1 MSAFK
6 RNTYLVLFYRF
17 FVLLFIYASLRLAF
31 YLINIELFPMIE
43 SQELMV
49 MMVGGLKF
57 DLVALLYINSLY
69 ILLQVLPLRLK
80 YNAVYQNVSKWIF
93 LVSNAVGIALNMVDF
108 VYYRYTL
115 KRTTASVFD
124 QFVNESNLLTIGGD
138 FLLDYWYLVAGFTA
152 LIWLLKWLYERV
164 ELIVPRTFSMKQ
176 VAVQTILMLAIT
188 TLVVIGIRGG
198 WKHSTRPVTLSN
210 AGEFV
215 ERPEEMYVVLNT
227 PFSIIRT
234 IGSVPLKEVNYFSE
248 DALNRIYH
256 PYSYPKKDSVFKPL
270 NVVLL
275 IIESLGREHVG
286 ALNGHIDEGRYKGY
300 TPFLDSLISQ
310 SLTFRASYANGRKS
324 IDALPSILS
333 GIPSI
338 QEPFV
343 LSIYSGNETESLAH
357 LLERKGYE
365 TAFFHGAPNG
375 SMGFSSYTQLAGFN
389 AYYGKDEYDN
399 DADFDG
405 TWGIWDEPFLQYMAD
420 ELNTYRQ
427 PFLSAFF
434 SLSSHHPFKVPEKY
448 KGHFPIGPLPVQEPI
463 GYTDMALRN
472 FFQKVSKMPW
482 YKNTLFVICADH
494 ATVSHLP
501 EYQTILGAY
510 AIPIVFFQPGSNLK
524 GISDQTIQQIDIL
537 PSVLG
542 YLNYDKPFFSFG
554 FDAFRKEQNNF
565 VVNNNGSSFTLTKGD
580 FLLLSDG
587 TKSTSLFNSRKDPL
601 LKEDLLNQD
610 PARRMEMETYLKA
623 FIQQYNN
630 RMISDRLTMDK
641 ASR

>member
-1 MSAFK
+1 MPTCKTNAYLALLYRF
-6 RNTYLVLFYRF
+6 LVL
-17 FVLLFIYASLRLAF
+17 LIIYSSLRLAF
-31 YLINIELFPMIE
+31 YIINIELFPTIE
-43 SQELMV
+43 PLELMV

-69 ILLQVLPLRLK
+69 ILLQIAPVRWRYKP
-80 YNAVYQNVSKWIF
+80 AYQGFSKWLF
-93 LVSNAVGIALNMVDF
+93 LGSNAVGIALNLVDF

-124 QFVNESNLLTIGGD
+124 QFVNESNLLKLAGD
-138 FLLDYWYLVAGFTA
+138 FLLDYWYLLVAMVGLT
-152 LIWLLKWLYERV
+152 WLLKWLYERV
-164 ELIVPRTFSMKQ
+164 ELSVPSKFSLKTIGI
-176 VAVQTILMLAIT
+176 QTALMLLISGF
-188 TLVVIGIRGG
+188 VVIGIRGG

-234 IGSVPLKEVNYFSE
+234 LGSVPLKEVHYFSE
-248 DALNRIYH
+248 QELNNLYH
-256 PYSYPKKDSVFKPL
+256 PYSYPKEGMAFKPL

-286 ALNGHIDEGRYKGY
+286 ALNQHIDGGNYRGY
-300 TPFLDSLISQ
+300 TPFLDSLIAE

-343 LSIYSGNETESLAH
+343 LSIYSGNDTESLAH

-389 AYYGKDEYDN
+389 TYYGKDEYNN

-405 TWGIWDEPFLQYMAD
+405 TWGIWDEPFLQYMAE
-420 ELNTYRQ
+420 ELNSLPQ

-448 KGHFPIGPLPVQEPI
+448 KGRFPKGPLPVQEPI
-463 GYTDMALRN
+463 GYTDMALRR
-472 FFQKVSKMPW
+472 FFERASQMPW
-482 YKNTLFVICADH
+482 YENTLFVICADH

-510 AIPIVFFQPGSNLK
+510 AIPIVFFQPGSDLK
-524 GISDQTIQQIDIL
+524 GVSDRLVQQIDIL

-554 FDAFRKEQNNF
+554 FNAFSKEEGNF
-565 VVNNNGSSFTLTKGD
+565 VINNNGSSFTLNKGD
-580 FLLLSDG
+580 YLLLSDG
-587 TKSTSLFNSRKDPL
+587 TKSTSLFDTRKDPL
-601 LKEDLLNQD
+601 LREDLLDQL
-610 PARRMEMETYLKA
+610 PAVQLDMENSLKA

-630 RMISDRLTMDK
+630 RMIANRLTMDK
-641 ASR
+641 P

>member
-1 MSAFK
+1 MSICKADA
-6 RNTYLVLFYRF
+6 YLALFYRF
-17 FVLLFIYASLRLAF
+17 SVLLCIYSLLRLAF
-31 YLINIELFPMIE
+31 YFINAALFPAIE
-43 SQELMV
+43 PRELVV

-69 ILLQVLPLRLK
+69 ILIQVAPFPWK
-80 YNAVYQNVSKWIF
+80 YRPAYQTFSKWLF
-93 LVSNAVGIALNMVDF
+93 LVTNAVGVALNLVDF

-115 KRTTASVFD
+115 KRTTATVFN
-124 QFVNESNLLTIGGD
+124 QFANESNLLKLAGD
-138 FLLDYWYLVAGFTA
+138 FLLDYWYL
-152 LIWLLKWLYERV
+152 LIGMVGILWLLKWLYERV
-164 ELIVPRTFSMKQ
+164 ELKVPFKFSLKTIGI
-176 VAVQTILMLAIT
+176 QTTLMILISG
-188 TLVVIGIRGG
+188 LVVIGIRGG

-234 IGSVPLKEVNYFSE
+234 LGSVPLKKVHYFPE
-248 DALNRIYH
+248 QELNNLYY
-256 PYSYPKKDSVFKPL
+256 PYSYPEEGATFKPL

-275 IIESLGREHVG
+275 IIESLGKEHVG
-286 ALNGHIDEGRYKGY
+286 ALNRHVDKGNYRGY
-300 TPFLDSLISQ
+300 TPFLDSLIGE
-310 SLTFRASYANGRKS
+310 SLTFHSSYANGRKS

-343 LSIYSGNETESLAH
+343 LSIYSGNDTESLAH

-389 AYYGKDEYDN
+389 AYYGKDEYNN

-405 TWGIWDEPFLQYMAD
+405 TWGIWDEPFLQFMAD
-420 ELNTYRQ
+420 ELNTLPQ

-448 KGHFPIGPLPVQEPI
+448 KGRFPTGPLPVQEPI
-463 GYTDMALRN
+463 GYTDMALRR
-472 FFQKVSKMPW
+472 FFEKASQMPW
-482 YKNTLFVICADH
+482 YENTLFVICADH
-494 ATVSHLP
+494 ATVAHLP
-501 EYQTILGAY
+501 EYQTISGAY
-510 AIPIVFFQPGSNLK
+510 AIPIVFFQPGSDLK
-524 GISDQTIQQIDIL
+524 GVSDRLVQQIDIL

-554 FDAFRKEQNNF
+554 FNAFSREEANF
-565 VVNNNGSSFTLTKGD
+565 VINNNGSSFTLNKGD
-580 FLLLSDG
+580 YLLLSDG
-587 TKSTSLFNSRKDPL
+587 TKSTSLFNSRTDPL
-601 LKEDLLNQD
+601 FSEDLLGQL
-610 PARRMEMETYLKA
+610 PAVQLDMENSLKA

-630 RMISDRLTMDK
+630 RMISNRLTVDK
-641 ASR
+641 P

>member
-17 FVLLFIYASLRLAF
+17 FVLLFIYAALRLAF

-43 SQELMV
+43 SCELML

-57 DLVALLYINSLY
+57 DLVALLYINSLF

-80 YNAVYQNVSKWIF
+80 YNPVYQNVSKWIF
-93 LVSNAVGIALNMVDF
+93 LGSNAVGIALNMVDF

-124 QFVNESNLLTIGGD
+124 QFVNESNLLTLAGD
-138 FLLDYWYLVAGFTA
+138 FLLDYWYLVAGFVG
-152 LIWLLKWLYERV
+152 LVWLLKWLYERV
-164 ELIVPRTFSMKQ
+164 ELEVPRTFSMKQ
-176 VAVQTILMLAIT
+176 VAVQTILMLSIT

-234 IGSVPLKEVNYFSE
+234 IGSVPLKEVNHFSE
-248 DALNRIYH
+248 VALNKIYH

-275 IIESLGREHVG
+275 IIESLGKEHVG

-310 SLTFRASYANGRKS
+310 SLTFTASYANGRKS

-389 AYYGKDEYDN
+389 SYYGKDEYDN

-420 ELNTYRQ
+420 ELNTFRQ

-434 SLSSHHPFKVPEKY
+434 SLSSHHPFKVPEQY

-463 GYTDMALRN
+463 GYTDMALRK

-524 GISDQTIQQIDIL
+524 GISDQTVQQIDIL

-542 YLNYDKPFFSFG
+542 YLNYDEPFFSFG
-554 FDAFRKEQNNF
+554 FDAFREEENNF

-580 FLLLSDG
+580 FLLVSDG
-587 TKSTSLFNSRKDPL
+587 TKSTSLFNSRIDPL

-610 PARRMEMETYLKA
+610 PARQMEMENYLKA

-641 ASR
+641 ASH